1 MTRWAQQCVA
11 NWHDSILPVCFLQ
24 DTTPANPAWVLFDL
38 RRNREAID
46 KITEELLEKETL
58 NGDEFRTILAQ
69 YATIPEENIKAVQ
82 EQFEAKQAI
91 TV

>member
-1 MTRWAQQCVA
+1 MYLCY
-11 NWHDSILPVCFLQ
+11 
-24 DTTPANPAWVLFDL
+24 
-38 RRNREAID
+38 NREAID

>member
-1 MTRWAQQCVA
+1 MCY
-11 NWHDSILPVCFLQ
+11 
-24 DTTPANPAWVLFDL
+24 
-38 RRNREAID
+38 NREAID

-69 YATIPEENIKAVQ
+69 YAIIPEENIKAVQ